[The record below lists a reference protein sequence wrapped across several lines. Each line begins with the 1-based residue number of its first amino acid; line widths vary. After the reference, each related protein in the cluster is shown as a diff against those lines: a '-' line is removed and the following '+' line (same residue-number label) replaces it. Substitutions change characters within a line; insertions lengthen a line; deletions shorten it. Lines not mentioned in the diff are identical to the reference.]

1 MKAHKIIK
9 LLFLILSEG
18 IIILSAGLIG
28 MHNER
33 TRILQEEEADTVTDI
48 AVVNLDEGIL
58 ENGKVRY
65 YANELMDLQPDY
77 LVPESIEAARSG
89 IDNGSYAAYILIPS
103 DFSRNAV
110 SINTVP
116 EKSRLVFAINPNLR
130 EDISR
135 LTMSDIKNFEIN
147 LNTNMSY
154 MYMQAILEEFHTVQ
168 DSAGI
173 IMENDSAEMARLQNV
188 EPGSLMESLQP
199 METDPIETDIEEVD
213 FRNIFEAN
221 SQISQELRNSYDSF
235 ARQGLEAF
243 GEVKSK
249 EETVIEGMGDFFD
262 VVAEIDI
269 STNAAGEEV
278 YKEGITSLSKYLKEY
293 EIEFLKK
300 RNTVYKKIDAMTYIT
315 PIPDDDPEEEPGE
328 GSEEEPGEGSE
339 EEPGEGSEEEPGEG
353 SEEEPGEGSEEEP
366 GGGSEGDSGDGS
378 DEGDG
383 ENPGEEPDEPPVEP
397 IPQIIAKIIQTS
409 LDTANQKI
417 ETKNVQNQEK
427 IDTAKEKINSI
438 RQVIATD
445 IEVSEED
452 LPLKEQLDI
461 IEIYLA
467 ELELEMDGLEPF
479 EKVAIE
485 EIYDADIVKKEFQEL
500 ADMIQELPQV
510 EIQEYEGIF
519 EEEILNPLEEEIQ
532 QENARV
538 QEEGNKYLGV
548 VEAYT
553 EELGEF
559 DPYEYYDDDKMA
571 KLESSFAENI
581 FELEDKTYKLQ
592 SEYLEFVYDSV
603 DTSNESMEQMKE
615 NLMEAYEVTEENVTK
630 EVDLAK
636 QYRQEM
642 NGTNI
647 EILGDFVTKLPYTR
661 IGNLEYVQ
669 AYDYMV
675 KPIVMSDISV
685 HRDRVL
691 ILRDYDALKRIL
703 IVMAGVWCL
712 FAFSITGIKMYRSF
726 QENAKEE

>member
-1 MKAHKIIK
+1 MKVHRIIK

-28 MHNER
+28 MYNER
-33 TRILQEEEADTVTDI
+33 TRILQEEQADTVTDI

-65 YANELMDLQPDY
+65 YANELIDLQPDY

-89 IDNGSYAAYILIPS
+89 INNGSYAAYILIPS
-103 DFSRNAV
+103 DFSKNAV

-135 LTMSDIKNFEIN
+135 LTMADIKNFEIN

-173 IMENDSAEMARLQNV
+173 IMKNDNAEMARIQDV
-188 EPGSLMESLQP
+188 DPRALMGSLQP
-199 METDPIETDIEEVD
+199 IEVEPIETDIEEVD
-213 FRNIFEAN
+213 FRSTFEAN
-221 SQISQELRNSYDSF
+221 SQISQELRSSYDSF

-249 EETVIEGMGDFFD
+249 EETVIEGMGDFFGA
-262 VVAEIDI
+262 VAEIDI
-269 STNAAGEEV
+269 STNDAGEEV
-278 YKEGITSLSKYLKEY
+278 YKEGIISLSKYLKEY
-293 EIEFLKK
+293 EIAFLKK

-315 PIPDDDPEEEPGE
+315 PIPDDDPDN
-328 GSEEEPGEGSE
+328 SEEEPGEGSE
-339 EEPGEGSEEEPGEG
+339 EESGGESGEEPDEGSGKEPGEG
-353 SEEEPGEGSEEEP
+353 SEDG
-366 GGGSEGDSGDGS
+366 SGDGT

-383 ENPGEEPDEPPVEP
+383 EKPDEPPVEP

-427 IDTAKEKINSI
+427 IDAAKGKINSI

-445 IEVSEED
+445 IEVGEED
-452 LPLKEQLDI
+452 IGLKEQLDA

-467 ELELEMDGLEPF
+467 ELEVELDGLEPF
-479 EKVAIE
+479 EEVAIE

-519 EEEILNPLEEEIQ
+519 EEEVLNPLKEEIQ
-532 QENARV
+532 EENARV
-538 QEEGNKYLGV
+538 QEEGNKYLGI
-548 VEAYT
+548 VEEYT

-559 DPYEYYDDDKMA
+559 DPYEYYDNDKMA
-571 KLESSFAENI
+571 KLESLFAENI
-581 FELEDKTYKLQ
+581 LDLEEKTYKSQ
-592 SEYLEFVYDSV
+592 NEYLELVYDSV
-603 DTSNESMEQMKE
+603 DISNENMDHMKE
-615 NLMEAYEVTEENVTK
+615 NLTEAYDATEENVTK
-630 EVDLAK
+630 EIDLAK

-642 NGTNI
+642 NEINI
-647 EILGDFVTKLPYTR
+647 GILGDFETKLPYTR
-661 IGNLEYVQ
+661 IGKLEYVQ

-691 ILRDYDALKRIL
+691 ILRNYDALKSIL

-712 FAFSITGIKMYRSF
+712 SAFSIIGIKIYRSV
-726 QENAKEE
+726 QENTKEE

>member
-1 MKAHKIIK
+1 MSIHKITK

-33 TRILQEEEADTVTDI
+33 TRILQEQEADTVTDI

-58 ENGKVRY
+58 EEGKVRY

-77 LVPESIEAARSG
+77 LVPESIEAARNG
-89 IDNGSYAAYILIPS
+89 INNGSYAAYILIPS

-154 MYMQAILEEFHTVQ
+154 MYMQAILKEFHDVQ
-168 DSAGI
+168 DSAGT
-173 IMENDSAEMARLQNV
+173 IMENDSAEMARLQDV
-188 EPGSLMESLQP
+188 EPGSLMGSLQLV
-199 METDPIETDIEEVD
+199 EVEPIETDIEEVD
-213 FRNIFEAN
+213 FRNVFEAN
-221 SQISQELRNSYDSF
+221 SQISQELRNSYDTF

-269 STNAAGEEV
+269 GTNAAGEEV
-278 YKEGITSLSKYLKEY
+278 YQEGIASLSKYLKEY

-315 PIPDDDPEEEPGE
+315 PIPDDDPENPDEEPDDGSGEEPDGGSGDDSGDGAEEKPGE
-328 GSEEEPGEGSE
+328 GSGEGSD
-339 EEPGEGSEEEPGEG
+339 
-353 SEEEPGEGSEEEP
+353 
-366 GGGSEGDSGDGS
+366 GDSGDDSGEGS
-378 DEGDG
+378 G
-383 ENPGEEPDEPPVEP
+383 EPDEEPDEPPVEP

-409 LDTANQKI
+409 LDTANQNI
-417 ETKNVQNQEK
+417 EAKNAQNQEK
-427 IDTAKEKINSI
+427 ISAAKDKINSI

-445 IEVSEED
+445 IETGEED
-452 LPLKEQLDI
+452 IPFREQLDA

-467 ELELEMDGLEPF
+467 ELELELDELEPF
-479 EKVAIE
+479 EQMAIE

-500 ADMIQELPQV
+500 ADMVQELPQV

-519 EEEILNPLEEEIQ
+519 EEEVLNPLEEEIQ

-538 QEEGNKYLGV
+538 QEEGTKYLGV
-548 VEAYT
+548 VEEYT

-559 DPYEYYDDDKMA
+559 DPYEYYDSEKMP

-581 FELEDKTYKLQ
+581 FELEDKTYKQ
-592 SEYLEFVYDSV
+592 QGEYLELVYDSV
-603 DTSNESMEQMKE
+603 ETSNENMEQMKE
-615 NLMEAYEVTEENVTK
+615 NLMEAYEATEENVTI

-675 KPIVMSDISV
+675 KPITMSDISV
-685 HRDRVL
+685 HRDKVL

-712 FAFSITGIKMYRSF
+712 FAFSIIGIKVYRSF
-726 QENAKEE
+726 QENTKEE

>member
-1 MKAHKIIK
+1 MSIHKITK

-33 TRILQEEEADTVTDI
+33 TRILQEQEADTVTDI

-58 ENGKVRY
+58 EEGKVRY

-77 LVPESIEAARSG
+77 LVPESIEAARNG
-89 IDNGSYAAYILIPS
+89 INNGSYAAYILIPS

-154 MYMQAILEEFHTVQ
+154 MYMQAILKEFHDVQ
-168 DSAGI
+168 DSAGT
-173 IMENDSAEMARLQNV
+173 IMENDSAEMARLQDV
-188 EPGSLMESLQP
+188 EPGSLMGSLQLV
-199 METDPIETDIEEVD
+199 EVEPIETDIEEVD
-213 FRNIFEAN
+213 FRNVFEAN
-221 SQISQELRNSYDSF
+221 SQISQELRNSYDTF

-269 STNAAGEEV
+269 GTNAAGEEV
-278 YKEGITSLSKYLKEY
+278 YQEGIASLSKYLKEY

-315 PIPDDDPEEEPGE
+315 PIPDDDPENPDEEPDDGSGEEPDGGSGDDSGDGAEEKPGE
-328 GSEEEPGEGSE
+328 GSGEGSD
-339 EEPGEGSEEEPGEG
+339 
-353 SEEEPGEGSEEEP
+353 
-366 GGGSEGDSGDGS
+366 GDSGDDSGEGS
-378 DEGDG
+378 G
-383 ENPGEEPDEPPVEP
+383 EPDEEPDEPPVEP

-409 LDTANQKI
+409 LDTANQNI
-417 ETKNVQNQEK
+417 EAKNAQNQEK
-427 IDTAKEKINSI
+427 ISAAKDKINSI

-445 IEVSEED
+445 IETGEED
-452 LPLKEQLDI
+452 IPFREQLDA

-467 ELELEMDGLEPF
+467 ELELELDELEPF
-479 EKVAIE
+479 EQMAIE

-500 ADMIQELPQV
+500 ADMVQELPQV

-519 EEEILNPLEEEIQ
+519 EEEVLSPLEEEIQ

-538 QEEGNKYLGV
+538 QEEGTKYLGV
-548 VEAYT
+548 VEEYT

-559 DPYEYYDDDKMA
+559 DPYEYYDSEKMA

-581 FELEDKTYKLQ
+581 FELEDKTYKQ
-592 SEYLEFVYDSV
+592 QGEYLELVYDSV
-603 DTSNESMEQMKE
+603 ETSNENMEQMKE
-615 NLMEAYEVTEENVTK
+615 NLMEAYEATEENVTI

-675 KPIVMSDISV
+675 KPITMSDISV
-685 HRDRVL
+685 HRDKVL

-712 FAFSITGIKMYRSF
+712 FAFSIIGIKVYRSF
-726 QENAKEE
+726 QENTKEE

>member
-1 MKAHKIIK
+1 MSIHKITK

-33 TRILQEEEADTVTDI
+33 TRILQEQEADTVTDI

-58 ENGKVRY
+58 EEGKVRY

-77 LVPESIEAARSG
+77 LVPESIEVARNG
-89 IDNGSYAAYILIPS
+89 INNGSYAAYILIPS

-154 MYMQAILEEFHTVQ
+154 MYMQAILKEFHDVQ
-168 DSAGI
+168 DSAGT
-173 IMENDSAEMARLQNV
+173 IMENDSAEMARLQDV
-188 EPGSLMESLQP
+188 EPGSLMGSLQP
-199 METDPIETDIEEVD
+199 VEVEPIETDIEEVD
-213 FRNIFEAN
+213 FRNVFEAN
-221 SQISQELRNSYDSF
+221 SQISQELRNSYDTF

-269 STNAAGEEV
+269 GTNAAGEEV
-278 YKEGITSLSKYLKEY
+278 YQEGIASLSKYLKEY

-315 PIPDDDPEEEPGE
+315 PIPDDDPENPDEEPDDGSGEEPDGGSGDDSGDGAEEKPGE
-328 GSEEEPGEGSE
+328 GSGEGSD
-339 EEPGEGSEEEPGEG
+339 
-353 SEEEPGEGSEEEP
+353 
-366 GGGSEGDSGDGS
+366 GDSGDDSGEGS
-378 DEGDG
+378 G
-383 ENPGEEPDEPPVEP
+383 EPDEEPDEPPVEP

-409 LDTANQKI
+409 LDTANQNI
-417 ETKNVQNQEK
+417 EAKNAQNQEK
-427 IDTAKEKINSI
+427 ISAAKDKINSI

-445 IEVSEED
+445 IETGEED
-452 LPLKEQLDI
+452 IPFREQLDA

-467 ELELEMDGLEPF
+467 ELELELDELEPF
-479 EKVAIE
+479 EQMAIE

-500 ADMIQELPQV
+500 ADMVQELPQV

-519 EEEILNPLEEEIQ
+519 EEEVLNPLEEEIQ

-538 QEEGNKYLGV
+538 QEEGTKYLGV
-548 VEAYT
+548 VEEYT

-559 DPYEYYDDDKMA
+559 DPYEYYDSEKMA

-581 FELEDKTYKLQ
+581 FELEDKTYKQ
-592 SEYLEFVYDSV
+592 QGEYLELVYDSV
-603 DTSNESMEQMKE
+603 ETSNENMEQMKE
-615 NLMEAYEVTEENVTK
+615 NLMEAYEATEENVTI

-675 KPIVMSDISV
+675 KPITMSDISV
-685 HRDRVL
+685 HRDKVL

-712 FAFSITGIKMYRSF
+712 FAFSIIGIKVYRSF
-726 QENAKEE
+726 QENTKEE